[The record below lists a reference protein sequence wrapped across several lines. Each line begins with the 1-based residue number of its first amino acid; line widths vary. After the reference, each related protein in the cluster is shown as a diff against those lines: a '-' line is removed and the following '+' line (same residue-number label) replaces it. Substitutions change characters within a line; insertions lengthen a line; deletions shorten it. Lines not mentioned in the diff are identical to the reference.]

1 MEYFKRY
8 FTFVKPYRLLW
19 ICGIVF
25 AIILTGID
33 LYIPLVLKRFIS
45 LFTETTHSKEE
56 VVFVIRN
63 MVITLLSV
71 FVVRAILRGLAA
83 NFNHKVGYGIVCDI
97 REKLYNHLQTLSAKY
112 YGERQTGKIMY
123 KLTSDVHIGEELF
136 AHAFPETIINFII
149 LFGVSIILFKINTE
163 LALFTLIPMP
173 VIAFL
178 IIRFSLKSRKAWRKV
193 QEELAD
199 ISAMLQDNIVGMN
212 VIQSFTQEKYEEGRF
227 KTESESHFKAAMT
240 AVNTWGTY
248 YPIIEFVAAI
258 GTIMTIWFG
267 GNLVLQG
274 KLEIA
279 NLVAFLLYLGFFYN
293 PIISLG
299 RLTELY
305 QRGFANAERIFKV
318 IDAVPEIKDKPC
330 AIETK
335 KCSNKEIELVN
346 VGFEYVKNKPVLYNL
361 SFKAESGKITALVGP
376 SGGGKT
382 TIIHLIPRFYDP
394 TSGVV
399 KMNGVDLRDLKL
411 QHIRRNIA
419 LVLQDVFLFNGSIKD
434 NILYGKRDATVE
446 QMKMAAMLANAHDY
460 IMEFK
465 DGYETLIGERGVKLS
480 GGQKQRLSIARA
492 ILKDSPIL
500 LLEEA
505 TSSVDTETEHLI
517 QQALE
522 RLTKNRT
529 TIVIAHRLSTIQN
542 ADKILVLEKGRVVEE
557 GNHDSLMSKKTLYS
571 KLYKVQFKPQE
582 KATTS
587 L

>member
-8 FTFVKPYRLLW
+8 FEFVKPYRLLW
-19 ICGIVF
+19 IFGILF

-33 LYIPLVLKRFIS
+33 LYIPLILKRFIS
-45 LFTETTHSKEE
+45 LFTESTHSKNE
-56 VVFVIRN
+56 VVIVIRG

-71 FVVRAILRGLAA
+71 YVVRAILRGLTAS
-83 NFNHKVGYGIVCDI
+83 FNHKVGYGIVCDL
-97 REKLYNHLQTLSAKY
+97 REKLYNHLQTLSTKY
-112 YGERQTGKIMY
+112 YSERQTGKIMY

-136 AHAFPETIINFII
+136 AHAFPETIINLII
-149 LFGVSIILFKINTE
+149 FFGVSVILFKINTE
-163 LALFTLIPMP
+163 LAMFTLLPMP
-173 VIAFL
+173 IIAYL

-193 QEELAD
+193 QEELSD
-199 ISAMLQDNIVGMN
+199 ISAILQDNIVGMN

-318 IDAVPEIKDKPC
+318 IDAVPEIKDKPG

-335 KCSNKEIELVN
+335 KSAAKEIELVN
-346 VGFEYVKNKPVLYNL
+346 VCFEYMKNKPVLHNL
-361 SFKAESGKITALVGP
+361 NFKAESGKITALVGP

-394 TSGVV
+394 TSGSV
-399 KMNGVDLRDLKL
+399 KM
-411 QHIRRNIA
+411 
-419 LVLQDVFLFNGSIKD
+419 
-434 NILYGKRDATVE
+434 
-446 QMKMAAMLANAHDY
+446 
-460 IMEFK
+460 
-465 DGYETLIGERGVKLS
+465 
-480 GGQKQRLSIARA
+480 
-492 ILKDSPIL
+492 
-500 LLEEA
+500 
-505 TSSVDTETEHLI
+505 
-517 QQALE
+517 
-522 RLTKNRT
+522 
-529 TIVIAHRLSTIQN
+529 
-542 ADKILVLEKGRVVEE
+542 
-557 GNHDSLMSKKTLYS
+557 
-571 KLYKVQFKPQE
+571 
-582 KATTS
+582 
-587 L
+587 